1 MILLILLILIDIIIT
16 FLSAL
21 IIDAIIDITDSS
33 DII

>member
-21 IIDAIIDITDSS
+21 IVDAIIDITDSS